1 MSTAKITR
9 LKRLLHPM
17 PAFVESALL
26 ERNLMTAYK
35 SRPAYQQNDYIGWIT
50 KARRKETK
58 EKRLAQML
66 DELER
71 GTKYMKMVY
80 RPKQ

>member
-35 SRPAYQQNDYIGWIT
+35 SRPAY
-50 KARRKETK
+50 
-58 EKRLAQML
+58 
-66 DELER
+66 
-71 GTKYMKMVY
+71 
-80 RPKQ
+80 